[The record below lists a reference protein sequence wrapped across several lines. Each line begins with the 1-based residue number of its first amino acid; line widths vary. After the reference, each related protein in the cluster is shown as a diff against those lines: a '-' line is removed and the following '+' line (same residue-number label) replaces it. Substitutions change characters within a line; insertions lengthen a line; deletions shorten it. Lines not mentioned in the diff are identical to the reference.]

1 MSQLISE
8 HYRQQLEELHK
19 PGDWG
24 NTASRS
30 WEHILEQ
37 VDRHGANSFLDYG
50 SGRGF
55 LGKMVEKQRP
65 GQYQVTN
72 YEPGLAG
79 YENNNTPH
87 DFVVCVD
94 VLEHIEPELLEN
106 VLDDLQRVTLK
117 AGYFQ
122 IAHFESLKT
131 LPDGRNVHLIVEPPE
146 WWEPKITSRF
156 NVERKDINSARSL
169 YVVTTK

>member
-1 MSQLISE
+1 MSNLISE
-8 HYRQQLEELHK
+8 HYRKELETLHR

-30 WEHILEQ
+30 WKEILSE
-37 VDRHGANSFLDYG
+37 VNKYGNTFLDYG

-55 LGKMVEKQRP
+55 LGKMIEKHHP
-65 GQYQVTN
+65 GEYQVTN
-72 YEPGLAG
+72 YDPGLDE
-79 YENNNTPH
+79 YKDNNTPH

-94 VLEHIEPELLEN
+94 VLEHIEPDLLDN

-122 IAHFESLKT
+122 IAHFESLKF
-131 LPDGRNVHLIVEPPE
+131 LEDGRNVHLIVEPPE
-146 WWEPKITSRF
+146 WWEPKITERW
-156 NVERKDINSARSL
+156 NVERKDINHARSL
-169 YVVTTK
+169 YVVTAK